1 MNRKGNKYYFLGI
14 GGIGMS
20 ALAKYLFDGGNRVM
34 GYDKTSSPITSQL
47 INLGIDVLFDA
58 SVTALPEEYRQEN
71 TQIVYTPAVPQ
82 SHPQLRFFIDQGNQI
97 KKRAAVLGEITK
109 DTVLFAIAGTHGK
122 TTTASFLTHYFA
134 HLNLE
139 FTAFLG
145 GIMNE
150 YQSNLI
156 QKGKRYSIVEADEYD
171 RSFLQLFPDFACITA
186 MDADHLD
193 VYGNHEDMK
202 KAFEQFSERVK
213 HKVVAA
219 QGVEMEACR
228 YAVEGK
234 ADYYA
239 QSIRVEGSG
248 YRFDLVSPTQTHKD
262 VYLKAMGRHNL
273 SNAIGALAV
282 LDMGGLPLEKA
293 LASLRTFKGIH
304 RRMEVFSFENKTV
317 VDDYAHHP
325 EEIKAVLKTISEF
338 YPDKHNMVVFQPH
351 LFSRTQ
357 DFMQEFVEVLS
368 QFDEIVLMDIYPAR
382 EEPIAGVSSDVL
394 LGMIQ
399 HQNKRKISDEDFRTT
414 IVNSKADLVL
424 VLGAGDIGNHI
435 QKLKKNSLN
444 ATQ

>member
-1 MNRKGNKYYFLGI
+1 MNLKGTKYYFLGI

-20 ALAKYLFDGGNRVM
+20 ALAKYLFDEGNSVM
-34 GYDKTSSPITSQL
+34 GYDKTPSSITSQL
-47 INLGIDVLFDA
+47 IDLGTDVLFDA
-58 SVTALPEEYRQEN
+58 SVAALPEEYRQDDI
-71 TQIVYTPAVPQ
+71 QIVYTPAVPQ
-82 SHPQLRFFIDQGNQI
+82 EHPQLQFFIEQGNQI
-97 KKRAAVLGEITK
+97 KKRALLLGEITK
-109 DTVLFAIAGTHGK
+109 DTLLFAIAGTHGK

-156 QKGKRYSIVEADEYD
+156 QKGKKYFIVEADEYD
-171 RSFLQLFPDFACITA
+171 RSFLQLFPDYACITT

-193 VYGNHEDMK
+193 IYGNHENMK

-213 HKVVAA
+213 HKVVVA
-219 QGVEMEACR
+219 QGVEIEAYY
-228 YAVEGK
+228 YAVEEK

-239 QSIRVEGSG
+239 QAIRVEGSG
-248 YRFDLVSPTQTHKD
+248 YRFDLVTPTQTYKD

-273 SNAIGALAV
+273 FNAIGALAV
-282 LDMGGLPLEKA
+282 LDTGGLPLDKA
-293 LASLRTFKGIH
+293 LASLRTFKGIR
-304 RRMEVFSFENKTV
+304 RRMEVFSLENKTV

-325 EEIKAVLKTISEF
+325 EEINAVLKTISEF
-338 YPDKHNMVVFQPH
+338 YPDKRNMVVFQPH

-357 DFMQEFVEVLS
+357 DFMQEFVEVLT

-382 EEPIAGVSSDVL
+382 EEPIIGVSSDVL
-394 LGMIQ
+394 LELIQ
-399 HQNKRKISDEDFRTT
+399 HKNKRKISEKDFQTT
-414 IVNSKADLVL
+414 IINSKADLVL

-435 QKLKKNSLN
+435 QKLKKI
-444 ATQ
+444 A

>member
-82 SHPQLRFFIDQGNQI
+82 DHPQLRFFIDQGNQI
-97 KKRAAVLGEITK
+97 KKRAAVLGDITK

-171 RSFLQLFPDFACITA
+171 RSFLQLFPDYACITA

-193 VYGNHEDMK
+193 VYGNHENMK

-213 HKVVAA
+213 HKVVVA

-228 YAVEGK
+228 YAVEEK

-282 LDMGGLPLEKA
+282 LDRGGLPLEKA
-293 LASLRTFKGIH
+293 LASLGTFKGIH
-304 RRMEVFSFENKTV
+304 RRMEVFSLENKTV

-325 EEIKAVLKTISEF
+325 EEINAVLKTISEF

-357 DFMQEFVEVLS
+357 DFMEEFVEVLS

-435 QKLKKNSLN
+435 QKLKKT
-444 ATQ
+444 A

>member
-1 MNRKGNKYYFLGI
+1 MNLKGTKYYFLGI

-20 ALAKYLFDGGNRVM
+20 ALAKYLFDEGNSVM
-34 GYDKTSSPITSQL
+34 GYDKTPSSITSQL
-47 INLGIDVLFDA
+47 IDLGIDVLFDA
-58 SVTALPEEYRQEN
+58 SVAALPEEYRQEDI
-71 TQIVYTPAVPQ
+71 QIVYTPAVPQ
-82 SHPQLRFFIDQGNQI
+82 GHPQLQFFIEQGNQI
-97 KKRAAVLGEITK
+97 KKRALLLGEITK
-109 DTVLFAIAGTHGK
+109 DTLLFAIAGTHGK

-156 QKGKRYSIVEADEYD
+156 QKGKKYSIVEADEYD
-171 RSFLQLFPDFACITA
+171 RSFLQLFPDYACITT

-193 VYGNHEDMK
+193 IYGNHENMK

-213 HKVVAA
+213 HKVVVA
-219 QGVEMEACR
+219 QGVEIEAYY
-228 YAVEGK
+228 YAVEEK

-239 QSIRVEGSG
+239 QAIRVEGSG
-248 YRFDLVSPTQTHKD
+248 YRFDLVTPTQTYKD

-273 SNAIGALAV
+273 FNAIGALAV
-282 LDMGGLPLEKA
+282 LDTGGLPLDKA
-293 LASLRTFKGIH
+293 LASLRTFKGIR
-304 RRMEVFSFENKTV
+304 RRMEVFSLENKTV

-325 EEIKAVLKTISEF
+325 EEINAVLKTISEF
-338 YPDKHNMVVFQPH
+338 YPDKRNMVVFQPH

-357 DFMQEFVEVLS
+357 DFMQEFVEVLT

-382 EEPIAGVSSDVL
+382 EEPIIGVSSDVL
-394 LGMIQ
+394 LELIQ
-399 HQNKRKISDEDFRTT
+399 HKNKRKISEKDFQTT
-414 IVNSKADLVL
+414 IINSKADLVL

-435 QKLKKNSLN
+435 QKLKKT
-444 ATQ
+444 A

>member
-1 MNRKGNKYYFLGI
+1 MNLKGTKYYFLGI

-20 ALAKYLFDGGNRVM
+20 ALAKYLFDEGNSVM
-34 GYDKTSSPITSQL
+34 GYDKTPSSITSQL
-47 INLGIDVLFDA
+47 IDLGIDVLFDA
-58 SVTALPEEYRQEN
+58 SVAALPEEYRQEDI
-71 TQIVYTPAVPQ
+71 QIVYTPAVPQ
-82 SHPQLRFFIDQGNQI
+82 EHPQLQFFIEQGNQI
-97 KKRAAVLGEITK
+97 KKRALLLGEITK
-109 DTVLFAIAGTHGK
+109 DTLLFAIAGTHGK

-156 QKGKRYSIVEADEYD
+156 QKGKKYFIVEADEYD
-171 RSFLQLFPDFACITA
+171 RSFLQLFPDYACITT

-193 VYGNHEDMK
+193 IYGNHENMK

-213 HKVVAA
+213 HKVVVA
-219 QGVEMEACR
+219 QGVEIEAYY
-228 YAVEGK
+228 YAVEEK

-239 QSIRVEGSG
+239 QAIRVEGSG
-248 YRFDLVSPTQTHKD
+248 YRFDLVTPTQTYKD

-273 SNAIGALAV
+273 FNAIGALAV
-282 LDMGGLPLEKA
+282 LDTGGLPLDKA
-293 LASLRTFKGIH
+293 LASLRTFKGIR
-304 RRMEVFSFENKTV
+304 RRMEVFSLENKTV

-325 EEIKAVLKTISEF
+325 EEINAVLKTISEF
-338 YPDKHNMVVFQPH
+338 YPDKRNMVVFQPH

-357 DFMQEFVEVLS
+357 DFMQEFAEVLT

-382 EEPIAGVSSDVL
+382 EEPIIGVSSDVL
-394 LGMIQ
+394 LELIQ
-399 HQNKRKISDEDFRTT
+399 HKNKRKISEKDFQTT
-414 IVNSKADLVL
+414 IINSKADLVL

-435 QKLKKNSLN
+435 QKLKKK
-444 ATQ
+444 A

>member
-1 MNRKGNKYYFLGI
+1 MNLKGTKYYFLGI

-20 ALAKYLFDGGNRVM
+20 ALAKYLFDEGNSVM
-34 GYDKTSSPITSQL
+34 GYDKTPSSITSQL
-47 INLGIDVLFDA
+47 IDLGIDVLFDA
-58 SVTALPEEYRQEN
+58 SVAALPEEYRQEDI
-71 TQIVYTPAVPQ
+71 QIVYTPAVPQ
-82 SHPQLRFFIDQGNQI
+82 EHPQLQFFIEQGNQI
-97 KKRAAVLGEITK
+97 KKRALLLGEITK
-109 DTVLFAIAGTHGK
+109 DTLLFAIAGTHGK

-156 QKGKRYSIVEADEYD
+156 QKGKKYFIVEADEYD
-171 RSFLQLFPDFACITA
+171 RSFLQLFPDYACITT

-193 VYGNHEDMK
+193 IYGNHENMK

-213 HKVVAA
+213 HKVVVA
-219 QGVEMEACR
+219 QGVEIEAYY
-228 YAVEGK
+228 YAVEEK

-239 QSIRVEGSG
+239 QAIRVEGSG
-248 YRFDLVSPTQTHKD
+248 YRFDLVTPTQTYKD

-273 SNAIGALAV
+273 FNAIGALAV
-282 LDMGGLPLEKA
+282 LDTGGLPLDKA
-293 LASLRTFKGIH
+293 LASLRTFKGIR
-304 RRMEVFSFENKTV
+304 RRMEVFSLENKTV

-325 EEIKAVLKTISEF
+325 EEINAVLKTISEF
-338 YPDKHNMVVFQPH
+338 YPDKRNMVVFQPH

-357 DFMQEFVEVLS
+357 DFMQEFAEVLT

-382 EEPIAGVSSDVL
+382 EEPIIGVSSDIML
-394 LGMIQ
+394 ELIQ
-399 HQNKRKISDEDFRTT
+399 HKNKRKISEKDFQTT
-414 IVNSKADLVL
+414 IINSKADLVL

-435 QKLKKNSLN
+435 QKLKKK
-444 ATQ
+444 A

>member
-1 MNRKGNKYYFLGI
+1 MNLKGTKYYFLGI

-20 ALAKYLFDGGNRVM
+20 ALAKYLFDEGNSVM
-34 GYDKTSSPITSQL
+34 GYDKTPSSITSQL
-47 INLGIDVLFDA
+47 IDLGIDVLFDA
-58 SVTALPEEYRQEN
+58 SVAVLPEEYRQEDI
-71 TQIVYTPAVPQ
+71 QIVYTPAVPQ
-82 SHPQLRFFIDQGNQI
+82 EHPQLQFFIEQGNQI
-97 KKRAAVLGEITK
+97 KKRALLLGEITK
-109 DTVLFAIAGTHGK
+109 DTLLFAIAGTHGK

-156 QKGKRYSIVEADEYD
+156 QKGKKYFIVEADEYD
-171 RSFLQLFPDFACITA
+171 RSFLQLFPDYACITT

-193 VYGNHEDMK
+193 IYGNHENMK

-213 HKVVAA
+213 HKVVVA
-219 QGVEMEACR
+219 QGVEIEAYY
-228 YAVEGK
+228 YAVEEK

-239 QSIRVEGSG
+239 QAIRVEGSG
-248 YRFDLVSPTQTHKD
+248 YRFDLVTPTQTYKD

-273 SNAIGALAV
+273 FNAIGALAV
-282 LDMGGLPLEKA
+282 LDTGGLPLDKA
-293 LASLRTFKGIH
+293 LASLRTFKGIR
-304 RRMEVFSFENKTV
+304 RRMEVFSLENKTV

-325 EEIKAVLKTISEF
+325 EEINAVLKTISEF
-338 YPDKHNMVVFQPH
+338 YPDKRNMVVFQPH

-357 DFMQEFVEVLS
+357 DFMQEFAEVLT

-382 EEPIAGVSSDVL
+382 EEPIIGVSSDVML
-394 LGMIQ
+394 ELIQ
-399 HQNKRKISDEDFRTT
+399 HKNKRKISEKDFQTT
-414 IVNSKADLVL
+414 IINSKADLVL

-435 QKLKKNSLN
+435 QKLKKKSLN

>member
-1 MNRKGNKYYFLGI
+1 MNLKGTKYYFLGI

-20 ALAKYLFDGGNRVM
+20 ALAKYLFDEGNSVM
-34 GYDKTSSPITSQL
+34 GYDKTPSSITSQL
-47 INLGIDVLFDA
+47 IDLGIDVLFDA
-58 SVTALPEEYRQEN
+58 SVAALPEEYRQEDI
-71 TQIVYTPAVPQ
+71 QIVYTPAVPQ
-82 SHPQLRFFIDQGNQI
+82 EHPQLQFFIEQGNQI
-97 KKRAAVLGEITK
+97 KKRALLLGEITK
-109 DTVLFAIAGTHGK
+109 DTLLFAIAGTHGK

-156 QKGKRYSIVEADEYD
+156 QKGKKYFIVEADEYD
-171 RSFLQLFPDFACITA
+171 RSFLQLFPDYACITT

-193 VYGNHEDMK
+193 IYGNHENMK

-213 HKVVAA
+213 HKVVVA
-219 QGVEMEACR
+219 QGVEIEAYY
-228 YAVEGK
+228 YAVEEK

-239 QSIRVEGSG
+239 QAIRVEGSG
-248 YRFDLVSPTQTHKD
+248 YRFDLVTPTQTYKD

-273 SNAIGALAV
+273 FNAIGALAV
-282 LDMGGLPLEKA
+282 LDTGGLPLDKA
-293 LASLRTFKGIH
+293 LASLRTFKGIR
-304 RRMEVFSFENKTV
+304 RRMEVFSLENKTV

-325 EEIKAVLKTISEF
+325 EEINAVLKTISEF
-338 YPDKHNMVVFQPH
+338 YPDKRNMVVFQPH

-357 DFMQEFVEVLS
+357 DFMQEFAEVLT

-382 EEPIAGVSSDVL
+382 EEPIIGVSSDVL
-394 LGMIQ
+394 LELIQ
-399 HQNKRKISDEDFRTT
+399 HKNKRKISEKDFQTT
-414 IVNSKADLVL
+414 IINSKADLVL

-435 QKLKKNSLN
+435 QKLKKT
-444 ATQ
+444 A

>member
-1 MNRKGNKYYFLGI
+1 MNLKGTKYYFLGI

-20 ALAKYLFDGGNRVM
+20 ALAKYLFDEGNSVM
-34 GYDKTSSPITSQL
+34 GYDKTPSSITSQL
-47 INLGIDVLFDA
+47 IDLGIDVLFDA
-58 SVTALPEEYRQEN
+58 SVAALPEEYRQDDI
-71 TQIVYTPAVPQ
+71 QIVYTPAVPQ
-82 SHPQLRFFIDQGNQI
+82 GHPQLQFFIEQGNQI
-97 KKRAAVLGEITK
+97 KKRALLLGEITK
-109 DTVLFAIAGTHGK
+109 DTLLFAIAGTHGK

-156 QKGKRYSIVEADEYD
+156 QKGKKYFIVEADEYD
-171 RSFLQLFPDFACITA
+171 RSFLQLFPDYACITT

-193 VYGNHEDMK
+193 IYGNHENMK

-213 HKVVAA
+213 HKVVVA
-219 QGVEMEACR
+219 QGVEIEAYY
-228 YAVEGK
+228 YAVEEK

-239 QSIRVEGSG
+239 QAIRVEGSG
-248 YRFDLVSPTQTHKD
+248 YRFDLVTPTQTYKD

-273 SNAIGALAV
+273 FNAIGALAV
-282 LDMGGLPLEKA
+282 LDTGGLPLDKA
-293 LASLRTFKGIH
+293 LASLRTFKGIR
-304 RRMEVFSFENKTV
+304 RRMEVFSLENKTV

-325 EEIKAVLKTISEF
+325 EEINAVLKTISEF
-338 YPDKHNMVVFQPH
+338 YPDKRNMVVFQPH

-357 DFMQEFVEVLS
+357 DFMQEFVEVLT

-382 EEPIAGVSSDVL
+382 EEPIIGVSSDVL
-394 LGMIQ
+394 LELIQ
-399 HQNKRKISDEDFRTT
+399 HKNKRKISEKDFQTT
-414 IVNSKADLVL
+414 IINSKADLVL

-435 QKLKKNSLN
+435 QKLKKT
-444 ATQ
+444 A

>member
-1 MNRKGNKYYFLGI
+1 MNLKGTKYYFLGI

-20 ALAKYLFDGGNRVM
+20 ALAKYLFDEGNSVM
-34 GYDKTSSPITSQL
+34 GYDKTPSSITSQL
-47 INLGIDVLFDA
+47 IDLGIDVLFDA
-58 SVTALPEEYRQEN
+58 SVAVLPEEYRQEDI
-71 TQIVYTPAVPQ
+71 QIVYTPAVPQ
-82 SHPQLRFFIDQGNQI
+82 EHPQLQFFIEQGNQI
-97 KKRAAVLGEITK
+97 KKRALLLGEITK
-109 DTVLFAIAGTHGK
+109 DTLLFAIAGTHGK

-156 QKGKRYSIVEADEYD
+156 QKGKKYFIVEADEYD
-171 RSFLQLFPDFACITA
+171 RSFLQLFPDYACITT

-193 VYGNHEDMK
+193 IYGNHENMK

-213 HKVVAA
+213 HKVVVA
-219 QGVEMEACR
+219 QGVEIEAYY
-228 YAVEGK
+228 YAVEEK

-239 QSIRVEGSG
+239 QAIRVEGSG
-248 YRFDLVSPTQTHKD
+248 YRFDLVTPTQTYKD

-273 SNAIGALAV
+273 FNAIGALAV
-282 LDMGGLPLEKA
+282 LDTGGLPLDKA
-293 LASLRTFKGIH
+293 LASLRTFKGIR
-304 RRMEVFSFENKTV
+304 RRMEVFSLENKTV

-325 EEIKAVLKTISEF
+325 EEINAVLKTISEF
-338 YPDKHNMVVFQPH
+338 YPDKRNMVVFQPH

-357 DFMQEFVEVLS
+357 DFMQEFAEVLT

-382 EEPIAGVSSDVL
+382 EEPIIGVSSDVML
-394 LGMIQ
+394 ELIQ
-399 HQNKRKISDEDFRTT
+399 HKNKRKISEKDFQTT
-414 IVNSKADLVL
+414 IINSKADLVL

-435 QKLKKNSLN
+435 QKLKKK
-444 ATQ
+444 A